1 MDSLEIEVEVGEA
14 FIGRVQPKMPV
25 EATLNAYPEWKIPGE
40 VIAIIPTADR
50 GKATVKVRVALKV
63 KDPRIVPEMGVRVS
77 FLEQA
82 QPQAAA
88 KPQGVR
94 VPAGA
99 VVQRE
104 GASVAFVLGDESRVQ
119 QRTVEAGQA
128 MGKDRQILKGVSA
141 GESVVLN
148 PPDTLRDGA
157 KVQQKQAQ

>member
-88 KPQGVR
+88 NRRACACRRARG
-94 VPAGA
+94 PARG
-99 VVQRE
+99 RL
-104 GASVAFVLGDESRVQ
+104 GAFVLVTKAVQ

>member
-1 MDSLEIEVEVGEA
+1 
-14 FIGRVQPKMPV
+14 V
-25 EATLNAYPEWKIPGE
+25 EATLNAYPDWKIPAE

-82 QPQAAA
+82 QPQAATR
-88 KPQGVR
+88 PQGVR
-94 VPAGA
+94 VPGGA

-104 GASVAFVLGDESRVQ
+104 GASVAFVLGDENRVQ
-119 QRTVEAGQA
+119 QRAVEAGQA

-141 GESVVLN
+141 GESVVVN
-148 PPDTLRDGA
+148 PPDTLRDGT
-157 KVQQKQAQ
+157 KVKQKQAQ

>member
-1 MDSLEIEVEVGEA
+1 
-14 FIGRVQPKMPV
+14 
-25 EATLNAYPEWKIPGE
+25 
-40 VIAIIPTADR
+40 
-50 GKATVKVRVALKV
+50 
-63 KDPRIVPEMGVRVS
+63 MGVRVS

-94 VPAGA
+94 VPGGA
-99 VVQRE
+99 VVQRD
-104 GASVAFVLGDESRVQ
+104 GASVAFVLGDGNRVQ

>member
-1 MDSLEIEVEVGEA
+1 
-14 FIGRVQPKMPV
+14 MPV
-25 EATLNAYPEWKIPGE
+25 EATLNAYPDWKIPAE
-40 VIAIIPTADR
+40 VIAIVPTADR

-82 QPQAAA
+82 KPQTEA

-94 VPAGA
+94 VPATA
-99 VVQRE
+99 VVERE
-104 GASVAFVLGDESRVQ
+104 GASVAFALGDDNRVQ

-141 GESVVLN
+141 GESVVVN
-148 PPDTLRDGA
+148 PPDTLRDGTRV
-157 KVQQKQAQ
+157 KQKQAQ

>member
-1 MDSLEIEVEVGEA
+1 MGEA
-14 FIGRVQPKMPV
+14 VRGRVQPKRPV
-25 EATLNAYPEWKIPGE
+25 EAARNAYAEWKIPGE

-88 KPQGVR
+88 SRPQGVR
-94 VPAGA
+94 VPAAA
-99 VVQRE
+99 VVERE
-104 GASVAFVLGDESRVQ
+104 GASVAFVLGDADRVQ
-119 QRTVEAGQA
+119 QRTVQAGQA

-141 GESVVLN
+141 GEPVVVN
-148 PPDTLRDGA
+148 PPQTLRDGA

>member
-1 MDSLEIEVEVGEA
+1 
-14 FIGRVQPKMPV
+14 
-25 EATLNAYPEWKIPGE
+25 
-40 VIAIIPTADR
+40 
-50 GKATVKVRVALKV
+50 V

-104 GASVAFVLGDESRVQ
+104 GASVAFVLGDQSRVQ

-141 GESVVLN
+141 GESVVVN